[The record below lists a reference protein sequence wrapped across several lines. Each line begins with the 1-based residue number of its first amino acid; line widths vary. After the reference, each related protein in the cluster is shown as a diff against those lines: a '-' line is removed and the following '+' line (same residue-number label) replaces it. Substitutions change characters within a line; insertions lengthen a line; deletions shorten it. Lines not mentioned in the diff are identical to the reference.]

1 MIFKFLKK
9 LVKYYIDKF
18 IHWMRMRRFNL
29 ELDNDIKKYHKEL
42 DKNIKKPKIIEKGTF
57 GENGWSISIGEVD
70 DNE

>member
-1 MIFKFLKK
+1 MIFSFLKK

-70 DNE
+70 ENE

>member
-70 DNE
+70 ENE

>member
-29 ELDNDIKKYHKEL
+29 ELHNDIKKYHKEL